1 MATLELTLPNGRRMR
16 LTGQTREE
24 VQARAAE
31 IVAAVTDPE
40 MGSIQ
45 LAMLSGSQ
53 PNRERE
59 RKGVLSTPFGQ
70 VSVGGPVGAAINA
83 LSNVREEQSVPV
95 ALATMGALAA
105 PARIAAAVP
114 RAAPLA
120 QRAVGAIANALRP
133 AAGAGVGGAVA
144 GAGLEAEN
152 PDATAGDIARRAVV
166 TGGEMA
172 AAELAGLG
180 IGKAAQA
187 AFAPASVAPALRVL
201 DPVSEARKAASA
213 FARDLPA
220 RMRAGA
226 KRIEEMLPESIAAGA
241 RDIGEGIANVASR
254 ASEVV
259 SQLARQSVDRVPD
272 ATRAATR
279 VRSVLG
285 DAAERI
291 GADMAETAPGQFI
304 SRVFE
309 KADSETIGQLRRRL
323 GSSGFRDALSVH
335 LSSLI
340 DRASSPPGVVRLPGR
355 DRALLAGDELVTV
368 DAKRLDEMWS
378 RDSLYLQRG
387 AGNARGYPER
397 GVSPGAEAPEIYVSP
412 QGVVSFVDG
421 RHRARAL
428 IDQGVRGFTV
438 TMERESV
445 ENARRLGLLI
455 ENEPTTLNGTRLL
468 EEWRKL
474 PEAVRKAYPQATQKA
489 IENLATMGTTLQ
501 RMGRFAGSTV
511 GGEILEATAIPAIGA
526 VFGMQVAVPL
536 LVAKAL
542 LAPGPL
548 TRYLTRDKLPNDVV
562 RAIGSEGS
570 RLGLRAAVEPQQGA
584 LTDDEY
590 EMALDRIIANPE
602 AAGRSNRAR
611 LEMALGRDD
620 EAALR
625 AEINAIA
632 RDPRVRRML
641 LP

>member
-16 LTGQTREE
+16 LTGPTREA
-24 VQARAAE
+24 VQAQADE

-45 LAMLSGSQ
+45 LAMLTG
-53 PNRERE
+53 PPPERTQD
-59 RKGVLSTPFGQ
+59 KGILSTPFGQ
-70 VSVGGPVGAAINA
+70 VSVGGRVGSAIRA
-83 LSNVREEQSVPV
+83 LGNVREEQSVPV

-387 AGNARGYPER
+387 AGNARGYPEK

-412 QGVVSFVDG
+412 RGVVSFVDG

-489 IENLATMGTTLQ
+489 IENLATMGATLQ
-501 RMGRFAGSTV
+501 RMGKFAGSTV

-526 VFGMQVAVPL
+526 VFGPQVAVPIM
-536 LVAKAL
+536 VAKAL
-542 LAPGPL
+542 LSPGPL

-632 RDPRVRRML
+632 RDPRVRGML